1 MKKLFLI
8 LLLSNLTASPQEW
21 LRDKLELDGYSVLHY
36 AGGNLFTRV
45 LSSNTINSW
54 FNSEPPSNTSILVA
68 LGVITIGWEM
78 WQYDN
83 YGGYDEW
90 INVYGSK
97 RRAFINAGVDIGLG
111 MLGGLVSLRYGSW
124 IPKKHKHKEKTNEI
138 NYNPVRRTVVFTIR
152 L

>member
-1 MKKLFLI
+1 MKKIFLI

-21 LRDKLELDGYSVLHY
+21 LRDKLELDGYSIFHY

-54 FNSEPPSNTSILVA
+54 FKSEPPSNTSILVA

-78 WQYDN
+78 WEYDN

-90 INVYGSK
+90 VEVYGSQRK
-97 RRAFINAGVDIGLG
+97 AVINAGVDIGLG
-111 MLGGLVSLRYGSW
+111 MLGGLVSLRYGS
-124 IPKKHKHKEKTNEI
+124 KKHKHKELKNEI
-138 NYNPVRRTVVFTIR
+138 NIGYNPINSRVVFAVAF
-152 L
+152 